1 MEFGNLR
8 SYIRLTFIEYVTD
21 VLPVPTAHLPV
32 CQDTVTAKYSSDL
45 NYVGAISDPV
55 VRENT
60 IARGTEESA
69 TLA

>member
-45 NYVGAISDPV
+45 NFGAFEKLPYL
-55 VRENT
+55 
-60 IARGTEESA
+60 AR
-69 TLA
+69 LD